1 MDIKLKEKI
10 IELFKN
16 DSRFWD
22 VEKEELNQTLLKDAV
37 DKFDEKVVGTLLAD
51 TEAKKQFFV
60 KIKDAYIF
68 KPNDFKFFLDEN
80 KLDNSYTQLANKIG
94 LAAEETSNEKVFL
107 NWPFKD
113 CVLEGGMTKE
123 DAMDVYFKYDAKTGE
138 WKEEKA
144 KRKEIFFNEVLAR
157 DEIDRLEESKAF
169 YKWKRFTEKNSQK
182 GEDVKEIKRDK
193 NGNIKENFVIKGNN
207 LLALHSL
214 KDQFEGKVKLI
225 YIDPPY
231 NTETDSFT
239 YNDNFKHSTWLTF
252 MRNRLKIAKPLLSD
266 DGLIFVQC
274 DDNEQAY
281 LRILMDELFDGKL
294 VNCITVKMSELSG
307 KKMAHGKNRLPKLKE
322 YILVYKKNKVLL
334 NKIKIK
340 KDEWDGEY
348 NIYLSNFKKEDK
360 LFIDS
365 VVSKQCKG
373 EDDINAIDKILEK
386 IEIESV
392 DGELKRLKITN
403 EIDKLNWKIENSY
416 RIIRTAASSSVKT
429 LADKKKLKN
438 KNLLFSVLSSRDSIL
453 YIVKSDYLSSS
464 VSPRVQVLFAE
475 DYLDSGI
482 GDLWSDINTTGLE
495 AEGGVQ
501 LKSGKKPEKLLKRII
516 ELSTRKGDIV
526 LDYHAGSGTTCAV
539 AHKMGRQWIGVE
551 QLDYSENNPEE
562 RMKGVIAGDK
572 TGISKEVNWQGG
584 GDFIYVQL
592 AKWNEEAKEKI
603 RETKTYDDL
612 VKLFG
617 SLYEKYF
624 LNYNVKAKDFK
635 ENVIKS
641 EEFKKLSLSEQKKM
655 VARMLDLNQMYVNFS
670 ERKDKKYNLSGED
683 IALSEEFY
691 DKK

>member
-1 MDIKLKEKI
+1 
-10 IELFKN
+10 
-16 DSRFWD
+16 
-22 VEKEELNQTLLKDAV
+22 
-37 DKFDEKVVGTLLAD
+37 
-51 TEAKKQFFV
+51 
-60 KIKDAYIF
+60 
-68 KPNDFKFFLDEN
+68 
-80 KLDNSYTQLANKIG
+80 
-94 LAAEETSNEKVFL
+94 
-107 NWPFKD
+107 
-113 CVLEGGMTKE
+113 MTKE
-123 DAMDVYFKYDAKTGE
+123 
-138 WKEEKA
+138 
-144 KRKEIFFNEVLAR
+144 EVLA
-157 DEIDRLEESKAF
+157 
-169 YKWKRFTEKNSQK
+169 
-182 GEDVKEIKRDK
+182 
-193 NGNIKENFVIKGNN
+193 VIKNASIGGWAVNKADILN
-207 LLALHSL
+207 ELGL
-214 KDQFEGKVKLI
+214 
-225 YIDPPY
+225 
-231 NTETDSFT
+231 
-239 YNDNFKHSTWLTF
+239 
-252 MRNRLKIAKPLLSD
+252 D
-266 DGLIFVQC
+266 DTK
-274 DDNEQAY
+274 Y
-281 LRILMDELFDGKL
+281 
-294 VNCITVKMSELSG
+294 
-307 KKMAHGKNRLPKLKE
+307 
-322 YILVYKKNKVLL
+322 YK
-334 NKIKIK
+334 
-340 KDEWDGEY
+340 
-348 NIYLSNFKKEDK
+348 
-360 LFIDS
+360 
-365 VVSKQCKG
+365 
-373 EDDINAIDKILEK
+373 NAIDKILEK